1 MRVHVYT
8 EKTHIIFENL
18 CVYIYVRVCIFLYVW
33 RERERDSFQFQ
44 PLAITV
50 SDLSIFMTFMI

>member
-1 MRVHVYT
+1 MHVHVYT
-8 EKTHIIFENL
+8 EKTHIIFENP
-18 CVYIYVRVCIFLYVW
+18 YIYVRVSIFLYVW

-50 SDLSIFMTFMI
+50 SDMSIFMTFMI